1 MISPILLIGLK
12 FLSGDPMLWKYQA
25 AACTLCY
32 REAFFGSCGDLARMA
47 ILGGEWL
54 ICLVQESPFR
64 GIYGGHMQLRRL
76 VKQDA
81 NHCWAVIQVQAVSF
95 LILRDRRPQMSKVG
109 EFGRWSSVSLGSAR
123 VCSCWGSVWCALCRR
138 PTRRVGE
145 LGGGG
150 RGGEGG
156 TRQTFF
162 SLPTTARRHANPQ
175 RAHTGLASSH
185 EQFLHPIWS
194 EDHRSAEANMV
205 EVVRAWDS
213 TASG

>member
-32 REAFFGSCGDLARMA
+32 RESFFGSCGDLARMA
-47 ILGGEWL
+47 IHGGMWL

-64 GIYGGHMQLRRL
+64 GIYGGHIQLRRL

-95 LILRDRRPQMSKVG
+95 LILRDRRPQMSANSAGGLRFLWVL
-109 EFGRWSSVSLGSAR
+109 RGSAAAGAL
-123 VCSCWGSVWCALCRR
+123 SGALCAGVLPGEQSESVGREKPKSAKHSHSLLR
-138 PTRRVGE
+138 PKGMAT
-145 LGGGG
+145 
-150 RGGEGG
+150 
-156 TRQTFF
+156 QK
-162 SLPTTARRHANPQ
+162 
-175 RAHTGLASSH
+175 GLASPH
-185 EQFLHPIWS
+185 ERFLHPIWS